1 MAPGDADPMPTDPPA
16 LRNELIAARPA
27 SVVGGS
33 GGAGAENIQKSCTRE
48 RLPRHIEVISVK
60 PWPSIPWRS
69 SSMCA
74 SESVSNVDCLKTWIT
89 NNRSSAHVV

>member
-1 MAPGDADPMPTDPPA
+1 VLAPGDADPMPTDPPA

-48 RLPRHIEVISVK
+48 RLP
-60 PWPSIPWRS
+60 
-69 SSMCA
+69 
-74 SESVSNVDCLKTWIT
+74 DTLK
-89 NNRSSAHVV
+89 